1 VKSGPEI
8 VVGVSGGI
16 AAYKAAA
23 LTSLLVQDGAQ
34 VTAVLT
40 RNARRFIGAAT
51 FAALTG
57 RPVATRSFDPG
68 AFPLGAHIELATKA
82 DLVIVAPA
90 TADLLAKAAGGVADD
105 LLTTLL
111 LCAECP
117 VLYAPAMNAAMW
129 EKPAVQRNVQQVAA
143 DGGIIVQPGTGWLSC
158 RRQGT
163 GRMAEPEEIA
173 AVIRTTLAA
182 GPRTITP

>member
-57 RPVATRSFDPG
+57 RPVASRSFDPA
-68 AFPLGAHIELATKA
+68 AFPLGAHIELAAKA

>member
-1 VKSGPEI
+1 MKSGPEI

-23 LTSLLVQDGAQ
+23 LTSLLVQDGAH

-57 RPVATRSFDPG
+57 RPVASRSFDPA
-68 AFPLGAHIELATKA
+68 AFPLGAHIEMAAKA

>member
-1 VKSGPEI
+1 VSIAGREI
-8 VVGVSGGI
+8 VLGVSGGI

-23 LTSLLVQDGAQ
+23 LASLLVQRGAG

-40 RNARRFIGAAT
+40 RNARRFIGPAT

-57 RPVATRSFDPG
+57 RPVASRSFDPA
-68 AFPLGAHIELATKA
+68 AFPLGAHIELAARA
-82 DLVIVAPA
+82 DLVVVAPA
-90 TADLLAKAAGGVADD
+90 TAAFLARAAAGAADD

-117 VLYAPAMNAAMW
+117 VLVAPAMNAAMW
-129 EKPAVQRNVQQVAA
+129 AKPAVQRNVERLAA
-143 DGGIIVQPGTGWLSC
+143 DGLEIVPPGTGWLSC
-158 RRQGT
+158 RRQGA

-173 AVIRTTLAA
+173 AVIEAA
-182 GPRTITP
+182 VAGRDG

>member
-1 VKSGPEI
+1 MKSGPEI

-57 RPVATRSFDPG
+57 RPVASRSFDPA

-182 GPRTITP
+182 GPRAFTP

>member
-57 RPVATRSFDPG
+57 RPVASRSFDPA
-68 AFPLGAHIELATKA
+68 AFPLGAHIELAAKA

-173 AVIRTTLAA
+173 AAIRTTLAA

>member
-1 VKSGPEI
+1 MKSGPEI

-57 RPVATRSFDPG
+57 RPVASRSFDAA
-68 AFPLGAHIELATKA
+68 AFPLGAHIELAAKA

-90 TADLLAKAAGGVADD
+90 TADLLAKVAGGVADD

-117 VLYAPAMNAAMW
+117 VVYAPAMNAAMW

-143 DGGIIVQPGTGWLSC
+143 DGGVIVQPGTGWLSC